1 VERAERIGVSWRDL
15 EKSVVIARQR
25 DHTVVDLLNSD
36 KSAGEFLNPRNWK
49 METIRLPYA
58 HQGEM
63 TLRLA
68 DIEGDWLALP
78 RMTVDIPKE
87 EEE

>member
-1 VERAERIGVSWRDL
+1 
-15 EKSVVIARQR
+15 
-25 DHTVVDLLNSD
+25 
-36 KSAGEFLNPRNWK
+36 

-78 RMTVDIPKE
+78 QMAVDIPKE